1 MKIKM
6 LGFVGFILISGHI
19 YSQEAGGGSSKSS
32 GSSSSAGSNRREI
45 KQNFHF
51 KQSKVTNTKG
61 NGTSFRRK
69 GYRRIMR
76 NEDAG
81 FAARGTFFK
90 KKEENDGFSAN
101 RYRYKPNRKKGI
113 R

>member
-1 MKIKM
+1 MKCKM
-6 LGFVGFILISGHI
+6 LVCVCLIAISGRL
-19 YSQEAGGGSSKSS
+19 YSQEKSSGVASKSS
-32 GSSSSAGSNRREI
+32 GSGAGSNRREVR
-45 KQNFHF
+45 QNFHF

-61 NGTSFRRK
+61 NGTSFRRR